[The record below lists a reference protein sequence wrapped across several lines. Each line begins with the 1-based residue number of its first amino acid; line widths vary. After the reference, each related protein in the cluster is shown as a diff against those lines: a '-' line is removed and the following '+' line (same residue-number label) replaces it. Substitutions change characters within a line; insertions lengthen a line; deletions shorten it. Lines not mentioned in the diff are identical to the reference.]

1 MTFFRTTTGIALAS
15 LAFAAVGVIVVASYA
30 PRDAPVAPPAVL
42 VACSA
47 LLCAVGGFRA
57 RSEGLARNVA
67 GPTLAAATVAASF
80 LELVFAYDGTRGAP
94 LVLLTIALVLVA
106 LDLPLL
112 LGSTVAAAAAITE

>member
-1 MTFFRTTTGIALAS
+1 VSFFRTTTGIALLS
-15 LAFAAVGVIVVASYA
+15 LAFAAVGVIVVAAYA
-30 PRDAPVAPPAVL
+30 PRHAPVVPPAVL

-47 LLCAVGGFRA
+47 LLCGVAGVRSRSGG
-57 RSEGLARNVA
+57 LPRNVA
-67 GPTLAAATVAASF
+67 GPTLLAATIAAGF

-112 LGSTVAAAAAITE
+112 LGSTVASAAAIAE